1 MEGFLAGFSLAP
13 KPLKGVEVFV
23 VERNISTQRPIKD
36 VLQALSTQAGLNSW
50 LGESSEFFCHV
61 GIKFTV
67 KIAGED
73 SKAVFTTVD
82 IPRKIAFMV
91 EALGEFEFNP
101 SQTGDYVNLTIKVR
115 RALSPGTETAWTEDA
130 KRIVSALEK
139 VLTHG

>member
-13 KPLKGVEVFV
+13 KPLKGVEVV
-23 VERNISTQRPIKD
+23 VFERNISTQRPIKD

-67 KIAGED
+67 KIAGEE

-91 EALGEFEFNP
+91 EALGEFEFNL
-101 SQTGDYVNLTIKVR
+101 SQTGDFVKLGFKVR
-115 RALSPGTETAWTEDA
+115 RALASGAETDWSESVQLQ
-130 KRIVSALEK
+130 INALEK
-139 VLTHG
+139 VLAHG

>member
-1 MEGFLAGFSLAP
+1 VEGFLAGFSLAP
-13 KPLKGVEVFV
+13 KPLKGVEVV
-23 VERNISTQRPIKD
+23 VFERNISTQRPIKD

-67 KIAGED
+67 KIAGEE

-91 EALGEFEFNP
+91 EALGEFEFNL
-101 SQTGDYVNLTIKVR
+101 SQTGDFVKLGLKVR
-115 RALSPGTETAWTEDA
+115 RALAPGAETDWSES
-130 KRIVSALEK
+130 IQLQINALEK
-139 VLTHG
+139 VLAHG

>member
-23 VERNISTQRPIKD
+23 FERNISTQRPVKD
-36 VLQALSTQAGLNSW
+36 VLQALSTQAGLDSW

-91 EALGEFEFNP
+91 EALGEFEFNL
-101 SQTGDYVNLTIKVR
+101 SQTGNIVKLGLKVR
-115 RALSPGTETAWTEDA
+115 RALAPGAETAWTESVQLQ
-130 KRIVSALEK
+130 INALEK
-139 VLTHG
+139 VLAHG

>member
-1 MEGFLAGFSLAP
+1 VEGFLAGFSLAP
-13 KPLKGVEVFV
+13 KPLKGVEVV
-23 VERNISTQRPIKD
+23 VFERNISTQLPIKD
-36 VLQALSTQAGLNSW
+36 VLQALSTQGGLNSW

-91 EALGEFEFNP
+91 EALGEFEFNL
-101 SQTGDYVNLTIKVR
+101 SQTGNIVKLGLKVR
-115 RALSPGTETAWTEDA
+115 RALAPGAETAWTESVQLQ
-130 KRIVSALEK
+130 INALEK
-139 VLTHG
+139 VLAHG